1 MHELGTRQRPLSS
14 SSSSS
19 SSSNMTDVS
28 AAAGG
33 ATAPAE
39 TAATSSSA
47 SKPLT
52 NGANKTSTAMAA
64 PTTTPTTA
72 ATAAGAAEA
81 GAIASV
87 AGISN
92 QVKLEHHHRQSN
104 NNRPVAPYPP
114 VPAAKPKPTPTPTAE
129 SKFKST
135 SREVDVAL
143 RPTPARSSTISPG
156 VSIHTQ
162 TIQQES
168 SSAKPGMSS
177 SSSSAQQDVDEVA
190 RLFEEKPEAFEKWL
204 TERAPPEALSRLQE
218 FIESRKP
225 LKRPSV
231 TSDLFQQWMSAS
243 PTVQQKSPR
252 SLSNSSASSTLPEC
266 RRHLMD
272 LDEGELFMELI
283 RDVANELDIDVLC
296 HKILVN
302 VGLLTHADRGSLFLA
317 KGTPHNKYLVAK
329 LFDVTQKTA
338 LKDAVTRAS
347 AEEIIIPFGIGIAGM
362 VAQTKQMINIKEAYK
377 DARFN
382 CEIDLKTGYKTNAIL
397 CMPIC
402 NYEGDIIGVAQIIN
416 KTNGCM
422 EFDEHDV
429 EIFRR
434 YLTFCGIGI
443 QNAQLFEMSVQEY
456 RRNQILLNLARSI
469 FEEQNNLECLVTKI
483 MTEARELLNCERCSV
498 FLVDLDCCEA
508 SHLEKIIE
516 KPNQPEQRPTR
527 AIMPGDSF
535 DEKKMRNR
543 FTVLFELG
551 GEYQAASVSRPSK
564 TELSTSTLA
573 QIAQFV
579 ATTGQTVNIC
589 DVHEWVRDHNQIRA
603 ESEIDS
609 TQAILCMPIVNAQK
623 IVIGV
628 AQLINKANGVPFT
641 ESDASIFEAFAIFC
655 GLGIHNT
662 QMYENACKLMA
673 KQKVALECLSYHATA
688 SQDQTEKLTQD
699 AIAEAE
705 SYNLYSFTFTD
716 FELVDDDTC
725 RAVLRMFLQCNLVS
739 QFQIPYDVLCR
750 WVLSVRKNYRPVKY
764 HNWRH
769 ALNVAQ
775 TMFAML
781 KTGKMER
788 FMTDLEILGLL
799 VACLCHDLDHRGT
812 NNAFQT
818 KTESPLAIL
827 YTTSTMEHHHFD
839 QCVMILNSEGNNIFQ
854 PRTTRTFLLLARR
867 FLRFDLL
874 PFRAFTRA
882 LRPLVRPLL
891 ELDVL
896 ELPDPSRIFLL
907 TVYLR
912 LVTRTIFLPPPEDE
926 EEEDEVEDSVVLVVA
941 SVVVVVAVAASVV
954 LKAELDVEA
963 LSPEDYRSVMKTVE
977 SAILSTDLAM
987 YFKKRNAFLELV
999 ENGEFDWQG
1008 EEKKDL
1014 LCGMMMTACDVSAI
1028 AKPWEVQ
1035 HKVAKLVADEFFD
1048 QGDLEKLQLNTQPV
1062 AMMDRERKDE
1072 LPKMQVGFIDV
1083 ICLPLYRVLC
1093 DTFPW
1098 ITPLYEGTLEN
1109 RRNWQ
1114 DLAEKVE
1121 MGLTWI
1127 DHDTIDK
1134 PVEEFAGCADEEIK
1148 DIEFTVTTLNC
1159 NQQAQHGAGAGGDD
1173 SHTPEHQRSGSRLS
1187 MKKTGALGKAVRS
1200 KLSKTLYNSMD
1211 GSKPKT
1217 SLKLLESHVS
1227 EDMDDKSPTSPSQP
1241 PHAGGSVGRMS
1252 ASSSTSSAGTVVDKS
1267 KKRSKLCSLL

>member
-1 MHELGTRQRPLSS
+1 
-14 SSSSS
+14 
-19 SSSNMTDVS
+19 MTDVS
-28 AAAGG
+28 SPAGG
-33 ATAPAE
+33 AAAPVEMTTSSSIAA
-39 TAATSSSA
+39 TPSSSSLATSST
-47 SKPLT
+47 KPLT
-52 NGANKTSTAMAA
+52 NGANKTATS
-64 PTTTPTTA
+64 
-72 ATAAGAAEA
+72 TAAGSSGS
-81 GAIASV
+81 GALAS
-87 AGISN
+87 ASSSGN

-104 NNRPVAPYPP
+104 NNRP
-114 VPAAKPKPTPTPTAE
+114 AANTTTTSRSPEIKLRSPSGEGDGASRLMATSPTQSPSLTSMQTQTGQPDRLARA
-129 SKFKST
+129 ST
-135 SREVDVAL
+135 S
-143 RPTPARSSTISPG
+143 T
-156 VSIHTQ
+156 VS
-162 TIQQES
+162 
-168 SSAKPGMSS
+168 
-177 SSSSAQQDVDEVA
+177 QQDVDEVA

-218 FIESRKP
+218 FIENRKP
-225 LKRPSV
+225 HKRPSV
-231 TSDLFQQWMSAS
+231 TSDLFQQWMAAS

-252 SLSNSSASSTLPEC
+252 SLSNSSASSLPES

-317 KGTPHNKYLVAK
+317 KGTPTNKYLVAK

-483 MTEARELLNCERCSV
+483 MTEARELLKCERCSV

-516 KPNQPEQRPTR
+516 KPNQPATR
-527 AIMPGDSF
+527 AIKSADSF
-535 DEKKMRNR
+535 EEKKMRNR

-551 GEYQAASVSRPSK
+551 GEYQAANVSRPSIS
-564 TELSTSTLA
+564 ELSSSTLA

-589 DVHEWVRDHNQIRA
+589 DVHEWVREHNQIRA
-603 ESEIDS
+603 EDEIDS
-609 TQAILCMPIVNAQK
+609 TQAILCMPIMNAQK
-623 IVIGV
+623 TVIGV

-705 SYNLYSFTFTD
+705 AYNLYSFTFTD

-725 RAVLRMFLQCNLVS
+725 RAVLRMFMQCNLVS

-854 PRTTRTFLLLARR
+854 
-867 FLRFDLL
+867 
-874 PFRAFTRA
+874 
-882 LRPLVRPLL
+882 
-891 ELDVL
+891 
-896 ELPDPSRIFLL
+896 
-907 TVYLR
+907 
-912 LVTRTIFLPPPEDE
+912 
-926 EEEDEVEDSVVLVVA
+926 
-941 SVVVVVAVAASVV
+941 
-954 LKAELDVEA
+954 A

-1134 PVEEFAGCADEEIK
+1134 PVEEFAACADEEIK

-1159 NQQAQHGAGAGGDD
+1159 NQQSQHGSED

-1200 KLSKTLYNSMD
+1200 KLSSKLYNSMD

-1241 PHAGGSVGRMS
+1241 QASGSMGRMS
-1252 ASSSTSSAGTVVDKS
+1252 ASSSTSSAGGQMVDKS
-1267 KKRSKLCSLL
+1267 KKRSKLCALL

>member
-1 MHELGTRQRPLSS
+1 MHGTV
-14 SSSSS
+14 

-28 AAAGG
+28 SPAGG
-33 ATAPAE
+33 AAAPVE
-39 TAATSSSA
+39 MTTSSSTAATTSSSSS

-52 NGANKTSTAMAA
+52 NGANKAATSTAAGIGS
-64 PTTTPTTA
+64 
-72 ATAAGAAEA
+72 AAGAGA
-81 GAIASV
+81 GAIPSSSSS
-87 AGISN
+87 GN
-92 QVKLEHHHRQSN
+92 QIKLEHHHHRQSN
-104 NNRPVAPYPP
+104 NNRPAATSRSPEIKLRSPSGESEAAARLMTP
-114 VPAAKPKPTPTPTAE
+114 PAASSPSQSPSLTA
-129 SKFKST
+129 
-135 SREVDVAL
+135 
-143 RPTPARSSTISPG
+143 
-156 VSIHTQ
+156 SIQTQ
-162 TIQQES
+162 TAKT
-168 SSAKPGMSS
+168 SAI
-177 SSSSAQQDVDEVA
+177 SASQQDVDEVA

-218 FIESRKP
+218 FIENRKP
-225 LKRPSV
+225 HKRPSV
-231 TSDLFQQWMSAS
+231 TSDLFQQWMAAS

-252 SLSNSSASSTLPEC
+252 SLSNSSASSLPES

-317 KGTPHNKYLVAK
+317 KGTPTNKYLVAK

-483 MTEARELLNCERCSV
+483 MTEARELLKCERCSV

-516 KPNQPEQRPTR
+516 KPNQPAAR
-527 AIMPGDSF
+527 AIKSADSF
-535 DEKKMRNR
+535 EEKKMRNR

-551 GEYQAASVSRPSK
+551 GEYQAANVSRPSVS
-564 TELSTSTLA
+564 ELSTSTLA

-603 ESEIDS
+603 EDEIDS
-609 TQAILCMPIVNAQK
+609 TQAILCMPIMNAQK
-623 IVIGV
+623 KVIGV

-641 ESDASIFEAFAIFC
+641 ESEASIFEAFAIFC

-725 RAVLRMFLQCNLVS
+725 RAVLRMFMQCNLVS

-854 PRTTRTFLLLARR
+854 
-867 FLRFDLL
+867 
-874 PFRAFTRA
+874 
-882 LRPLVRPLL
+882 
-891 ELDVL
+891 
-896 ELPDPSRIFLL
+896 
-907 TVYLR
+907 
-912 LVTRTIFLPPPEDE
+912 
-926 EEEDEVEDSVVLVVA
+926 
-941 SVVVVVAVAASVV
+941 
-954 LKAELDVEA
+954 A

-1134 PVEEFAGCADEEIK
+1134 PVEEFLACADEEIK

-1159 NQQAQHGAGAGGDD
+1159 NQQSQHGSED

-1241 PHAGGSVGRMS
+1241 QASGSMGRMS
-1252 ASSSTSSAGTVVDKS
+1252 ASSSTSSAGGQMVDKS
-1267 KKRSKLCSLL
+1267 KKRSKLCALL

>member
-1 MHELGTRQRPLSS
+1 
-14 SSSSS
+14 
-19 SSSNMTDVS
+19 MTDVS
-28 AAAGG
+28 QP
-33 ATAPAE
+33 ATRTPPEAPGESAS
-39 TAATSSSA
+39 TS

-52 NGANKTSTAMAA
+52 NGAKKAPPPAAAATPATQTAATATATATTTTTTAIATTSNQAKLERHLQSNNN
-64 PTTTPTTA
+64 PTTVTLAKPKVSTDNDSSPTATA
-72 ATAAGAAEA
+72 ATAAAA
-81 GAIASV
+81 ASV
-87 AGISN
+87 S
-92 QVKLEHHHRQSN
+92 V
-104 NNRPVAPYPP
+104 
-114 VPAAKPKPTPTPTAE
+114 
-129 SKFKST
+129 
-135 SREVDVAL
+135 
-143 RPTPARSSTISPG
+143 
-156 VSIHTQ
+156 
-162 TIQQES
+162 
-168 SSAKPGMSS
+168 SS
-177 SSSSAQQDVDEVA
+177 SSSPNASTAAKCSSVKSSTQQDVDEVA

-204 TERAPPEALSRLQE
+204 TERAPPEALSRLHE
-218 FIESRKP
+218 FIESHKTHN
-225 LKRPSV
+225 KRPSV
-231 TSDLFQQWMSAS
+231 TSDLFQQWMAS
-243 PTVQQKSPR
+243 PIVQQKSPR
-252 SLSNSSASSTLPEC
+252 RLSNSSVQALPES

-317 KGTPHNKYLVAK
+317 KGTANNKYLVAK

-338 LKDAVTRAS
+338 LKDAVTRAR

-362 VAQTKQMINIKEAYK
+362 VAQTKEMINIKEAYQ

-483 MTEARELLNCERCSV
+483 MTEARELLKCERCSV
-498 FLVDLDCCEA
+498 FLVDLDCCEE

-516 KPNQPEQRPTR
+516 KPHQQEQRTTR
-527 AIMPGDSF
+527 AIKGGDSF
-535 DEKKMRNR
+535 EEKLKMRNR

-551 GEYQAASVSRPSK
+551 GEYQAANVSRPSI

-589 DVHEWVRDHNQIRA
+589 DVHEWVREHNQIRV

-609 TQAILCMPIVNAQK
+609 THAMLCMPIVNAQK
-623 IVIGV
+623 TVIGV
-628 AQLINKANGVPFT
+628 AQLINKVGTNPETSQLTSLLTTTMWHHVSVQANGLPFT

-716 FELVDDDTC
+716 FDLVDDDTC
-725 RAVLRMFLQCNLVS
+725 RAVLRMFMQCNLVS
-739 QFQIPYDVLCR
+739 QFHIPYDVLCR

-854 PRTTRTFLLLARR
+854 
-867 FLRFDLL
+867 
-874 PFRAFTRA
+874 
-882 LRPLVRPLL
+882 
-891 ELDVL
+891 
-896 ELPDPSRIFLL
+896 
-907 TVYLR
+907 
-912 LVTRTIFLPPPEDE
+912 
-926 EEEDEVEDSVVLVVA
+926 
-941 SVVVVVAVAASVV
+941 
-954 LKAELDVEA
+954 A

-1035 HKVAKLVADEFFD
+1035 HRVAKLVADEFFD

-1098 ITPLYEGTLEN
+1098 IQPLYEGTLEN

-1159 NQQAQHGAGAGGDD
+1159 NQQSQSQSQHGGDD

-1187 MKKTGALGKAVRS
+1187 IKKTGALGKVVRS

-1227 EDMDDKSPTSPSQP
+1227 EDADDKSPTSPSQP
-1241 PHAGGSVGRMS
+1241 HAGSVGRMS
-1252 ASSSTSSAGTVVDKS
+1252 ASSSTSSAGTVDKT
-1267 KKRSKLCSLL
+1267 KKRSKLCALL

>member
-1 MHELGTRQRPLSS
+1 
-14 SSSSS
+14 
-19 SSSNMTDVS
+19 MTDVS
-28 AAAGG
+28 AAAGR
-33 ATAPAE
+33 ACDRTEAPVE
-39 TAATSSSA
+39 SA
-47 SKPLT
+47 SKTTSQALT
-52 NGANKTSTAMAA
+52 NGATRQPLTVAAASTAAA
-64 PTTTPTTA
+64 AAATATAIATATTA
-72 ATAAGAAEA
+72 ATTSPTATTATATV
-81 GAIASV
+81 SK
-87 AGISN
+87 
-92 QVKLEHHHRQSN
+92 QVKSERHLQSN
-104 NNRPVAPYPP
+104 NNQHVETATPP
-114 VPAAKPKPTPTPTAE
+114 NPSKLSTDSETCAPAATANA
-129 SKFKST
+129 K
-135 SREVDVAL
+135 
-143 RPTPARSSTISPG
+143 
-156 VSIHTQ
+156 
-162 TIQQES
+162 S
-168 SSAKPGMSS
+168 SSFSS
-177 SSSSAQQDVDEVA
+177 SSSKTTATQQDVDEVA

-204 TERAPPEALSRLQE
+204 TERAPPEALSRLHE

-225 LKRPSV
+225 HKRPSV
-231 TSDLFQQWMSAS
+231 TSDLFQQWMAS

-252 SLSNSSASSTLPEC
+252 KLSNSSVHALPES
-266 RRHLMD
+266 RRHLME

-338 LKDAVTRAS
+338 LKDAVTRAR

-382 CEIDLKTGYKTNAIL
+382 CEIDLKTGYTTNAIL

-483 MTEARELLNCERCSV
+483 MTEARELLKCERCSV
-498 FLVDLDCCEA
+498 FLVDLDCCEE

-516 KPNQPEQRPTR
+516 KPHQLQQRTSR
-527 AIMPGDSF
+527 AIMSGDSF
-535 DEKKMRNR
+535 EEKQKMRNR

-551 GEYQAASVSRPSK
+551 GENHAANVSRPSISD
-564 TELSTSTLA
+564 LSHSTLA

-589 DVHEWVRDHNQIRA
+589 DVHDWVREHNQIRA

-609 TQAILCMPIVNAQK
+609 THAILCMPIVNAQK
-623 IVIGV
+623 TVIGV
-628 AQLINKANGVPFT
+628 AQLINKANGLPFT

-699 AIAEAE
+699 PIAEAE

-716 FELVDDDTC
+716 FDLIDDDTC
-725 RAVLRMFLQCNLVS
+725 RAVLRMFMQCNLVS
-739 QFQIPYDVLCR
+739 QFHIPYDVLCR

-854 PRTTRTFLLLARR
+854 
-867 FLRFDLL
+867 
-874 PFRAFTRA
+874 
-882 LRPLVRPLL
+882 
-891 ELDVL
+891 
-896 ELPDPSRIFLL
+896 
-907 TVYLR
+907 
-912 LVTRTIFLPPPEDE
+912 
-926 EEEDEVEDSVVLVVA
+926 
-941 SVVVVVAVAASVV
+941 
-954 LKAELDVEA
+954 A

-1035 HKVAKLVADEFFD
+1035 HRVAKLVADEFFD

-1159 NQQAQHGAGAGGDD
+1159 NQHGGSASGGGEDT
-1173 SHTPEHQRSGSRLS
+1173 HTPEHQRSSSRLS
-1187 MKKTGALGKAVRS
+1187 IKKTGALGKVVRS

-1241 PHAGGSVGRMS
+1241 HSGSVGRMS
-1252 ASSSTSSAGTVVDKS
+1252 ASSSTSSAGTVDKS
-1267 KKRSKLCSLL
+1267 KKRSKLCALL

>member
-1 MHELGTRQRPLSS
+1 MPIISS
-14 SSSSS
+14 TNYMYEHNNNINN
-19 SSSNMTDVS
+19 SSNSNCNSKNVSDTQFKMTDVS
-28 AAAGG
+28 HTVATT
-33 ATAPAE
+33 ATATATTGTTTSPVA
-39 TAATSSSA
+39 TAADANVSSGSLPNRKVGSIDDPA
-47 SKPLT
+47 DSINKSFT
-52 NGANKTSTAMAA
+52 NGDGHHAEKLTSFIKTDKQHLSQNNNEGAVGSDGMATSLTSNRSVQSPTTAMAVQRGRTQSTDNGSITA
-64 PTTTPTTA
+64 STTNSISACDMATLMHSSNNSAANTALNSPVSCCSPTVNSTATTA
-72 ATAAGAAEA
+72 ATAAAAACNNGGKVARREA
-81 GAIASV
+81 
-87 AGISN
+87 
-92 QVKLEHHHRQSN
+92 
-104 NNRPVAPYPP
+104 
-114 VPAAKPKPTPTPTAE
+114 T
-129 SKFKST
+129 
-135 SREVDVAL
+135 
-143 RPTPARSSTISPG
+143 
-156 VSIHTQ
+156 
-162 TIQQES
+162 QQE
-168 SSAKPGMSS
+168 
-177 SSSSAQQDVDEVA
+177 VDEVA

-204 TERAPPEALSRLQE
+204 MERAPPEALARLHE
-218 FIESRKP
+218 FIDSRKP
-225 LKRPSV
+225 PKRPSV
-231 TSDLFQQWMSAS
+231 TSDIFQQWMAAS
-243 PTVQQKSPR
+243 PVPKSKCR
-252 SLSNSSASSTLPEC
+252 SLSASSGNSLFDS
-266 RRHLMD
+266 RRHLME

-317 KGTPHNKYLVAK
+317 KGPPNNKYLVAK

-338 LKDAVTRAS
+338 LKDAVKKAKL
-347 AEEIIIPFGIGIAGM
+347 EEIRIPFGVGIAGM
-362 VAQTKQMINIKEAYK
+362 VAQTKEMINIKEAYK

-397 CMPIC
+397 SMPIC
-402 NYEGDIIGVAQIIN
+402 NYEGDVIGVAQIIN
-416 KTNGCM
+416 KTNGSM

-456 RRNQILLNLARSI
+456 RRNQILLSLARNI

-483 MTEARELLNCERCSV
+483 MTEARELLKCERCAV

-516 KPNQPEQRPTR
+516 KPNQLQSRLNR
-527 AIMPGDSF
+527 AIKDVDGEENED
-535 DEKKMRNR
+535 KKARTR

-551 GEYQAASVSRPSK
+551 ASNQSANISRPSVND
-564 TELSTSTLA
+564 LCNSTLA

-579 ATTGQTVNIC
+579 ATTGQIVNIS
-589 DVHEWVRDHNQIRA
+589 DVHEWVREHNQIRT
-603 ESEIDS
+603 ENEIDA
-609 TQAILCMPIVNAQK
+609 TKAILCMPIANAQK
-623 IVIGV
+623 TVIGV
-628 AQLINKANGVPFT
+628 AQLINKSTGLPFT
-641 ESDASIFEAFAIFC
+641 DSDVSIFEAFAIFC

-688 SQDQTEKLTQD
+688 SADQTNKLVSD
-699 AIAEAE
+699 KIGSAET
-705 SYNLYSFTFTD
+705 YDLYSFKFID
-716 FELVDDDTC
+716 FNLCDDDTC
-725 RAVLRMFLQCNLVS
+725 RAVLRMFLQCNLVA
-739 QFQIPYDVLCR
+739 QFQIPYEVICR

-769 ALNVAQ
+769 ALNVTQ

-854 PRTTRTFLLLARR
+854 
-867 FLRFDLL
+867 
-874 PFRAFTRA
+874 
-882 LRPLVRPLL
+882 
-891 ELDVL
+891 
-896 ELPDPSRIFLL
+896 
-907 TVYLR
+907 
-912 LVTRTIFLPPPEDE
+912 
-926 EEEDEVEDSVVLVVA
+926 
-941 SVVVVVAVAASVV
+941 
-954 LKAELDVEA
+954 A

-977 SAILSTDLAM
+977 NAILSTDLAM

-999 ENGEFDWQG
+999 ENGEFDWQS
-1008 EEKKDL
+1008 EEKKEL

-1035 HKVAKLVADEFFD
+1035 HRLAKLVADEFFD
-1048 QGDLEKLQLNTQPV
+1048 QGDLEKLQLNTQPI

-1159 NQQAQHGAGAGGDD
+1159 HPQQQHGDD
-1173 SHTPEHQRSGSRLS
+1173 ASTPEHHRGSTRLS
-1187 MKKTGALGKAVRS
+1187 IKKTGALGKAVRS
-1200 KLSKTLYNSMD
+1200 KLTKTLYNSMD
-1211 GSKPKT
+1211 GVKQKS
-1217 SLKLLESHVS
+1217 SFKLLDSHLS
-1227 EDMDDKSPTSPSQP
+1227 EDLDDKSPTSPSQP
-1241 PHAGGSVGRMS
+1241 TVAGPGHIS
-1252 ASSSTSSAGTVVDKS
+1252 ASSSTSSAGTLSTADKS